1 MSENPESPQTPPRDD
16 QANEEF
22 GTTEAVG
29 DGGYPEEAP
38 DGAQTEGERREGRP
52 EQPQREEG

>member
-1 MSENPESPQTPPRDD
+1 MSNEPRSPQTPTRDD

-22 GTTEAVG
+22 GPTEVIG
-29 DGGYPEEAP
+29 DGGYPEEGPAGTQP
-38 DGAQTEGERREGRP
+38 EGRPEEGRP